1 MYSWA
6 SITVFFSNMAA
17 CRAGVEDDEESC
29 MSCLNTT
36 KYRCLRCL
44 SKKPCL
50 NFAQDVFKRFSRDPE
65 SLLKSLI
72 GIWMQHFLDPSLVS
86 LEKTTFTM
94 MKRGRVLS
102 GKQEKGRQKGKLY
115 QKMTST
121 FQKES

>member
-1 MYSWA
+1 MLMYELALNVFMSLDH
-6 SITVFFSNMAA
+6 SFFSNMAA

-72 GIWMQHFLDPSLVS
+72 GI
-86 LEKTTFTM
+86 
-94 MKRGRVLS
+94 
-102 GKQEKGRQKGKLY
+102 
-115 QKMTST
+115 
-121 FQKES
+121 